1 MRSFKANCMHIQ
13 PHAMETQLYA
23 LADKN
28 PTDFN
33 FNSR

>member
-1 MRSFKANCMHIQ
+1 MHIQ
-13 PHAMETQLYA
+13 PHAMETQFYA